1 MLVLGALGLVSVVFE
16 AVGISIFLPVFQY
29 ARFEGDIAQ
38 LTEYGGFWN
47 KTVDL
52 FHVVG
57 LEVNLA
63 ILLVTA
69 MIAFL
74 IRQGFLLWSNI
85 YRAEIRARFNKSM
98 RDRLFERFL
107 DSTTEYQETIS
118 SGELANAMTTEVN
131 RATSIVVMPIDI
143 VVNLL
148 LGSIYVVIMMLLS
161 IPMTIMAIIILIIAS
176 QLPRRWIKQ
185 SVSMGRE
192 QANVNTQLSR
202 YLLQRLRTPRLI
214 RLEGNKQKELSE
226 FFEFTERQKYFG
238 VKKFTL
244 KTKTQVIIEPF
255 VIFISTIF
263 IYVAVTKYK
272 LPLEVIG
279 IYLVISFRLIPV
291 ARTILGM
298 WQGLKGNIGS
308 FEAVDQRF
316 RAMENNREELGGA
329 NKVGKVELGIEIRDV
344 SYQYKQS
351 DEESLRGIS
360 LKLDANQFTALVG
373 PSGSGK
379 STLVDLLPRLRRP
392 KSGVV
397 LLDGLP
403 LESYSFASLRSAI
416 RYVPQNPMMF
426 SGSLRE
432 HVCYGKSDIDE
443 SRLRE
448 VLSITDANSF
458 VDDLPNGI
466 DTYLHEDGMNL
477 SGGQRQ
483 RLELA
488 RVLYSEAPILILDEP
503 SVGLDVVSETLFHDV
518 LIKLKNVRNK
528 TILLVAHSLRHVKH
542 ADKIVVIRKGKL
554 EAQGPHLD
562 LYAESGWYRRAWNLT
577 SGQQGET
584 PDQVIATH

>member
-1 MLVLGALGLVSVVFE
+1 
-16 AVGISIFLPVFQY
+16 
-29 ARFEGDIAQ
+29 
-38 LTEYGGFWN
+38 
-47 KTVDL
+47 
-52 FHVVG
+52 
-57 LEVNLA
+57 
-63 ILLVTA
+63 
-69 MIAFL
+69 
-74 IRQGFLLWSNI
+74 
-85 YRAEIRARFNKSM
+85 
-98 RDRLFERFL
+98 
-107 DSTTEYQETIS
+107 
-118 SGELANAMTTEVN
+118 
-131 RATSIVVMPIDI
+131 
-143 VVNLL
+143 
-148 LGSIYVVIMMLLS
+148 
-161 IPMTIMAIIILIIAS
+161 
-176 QLPRRWIKQ
+176 
-185 SVSMGRE
+185 
-192 QANVNTQLSR
+192 
-202 YLLQRLRTPRLI
+202 
-214 RLEGNKQKELSE
+214 
-226 FFEFTERQKYFG
+226 
-238 VKKFTL
+238 
-244 KTKTQVIIEPF
+244 
-255 VIFISTIF
+255 
-263 IYVAVTKYK
+263 
-272 LPLEVIG
+272 
-279 IYLVISFRLIPV
+279 
-291 ARTILGM
+291 
-298 WQGLKGNIGS
+298 
-308 FEAVDQRF
+308 
-316 RAMENNREELGGA
+316 
-329 NKVGKVELGIEIRDV
+329 VELGIEIRDV

-503 SVGLDVVSETLFHDV
+503 TVGLDVISETLFHDV
-518 LIKLKNVRNK
+518 LIKLKNLRNK

-562 LYAESGWYRRAWNLT
+562 LFAESGWYRRAWNLS
-577 SGQQGET
+577 SGQQGGET
-584 PDQVIATH
+584 PDQVIATHRG